1 MMRAGASGMTNDHS
15 LSASAWRIR
24 RFGEPQEVL
33 EEGTVSFEQVDGDDV
48 LIAVEAIGLNFLDV
62 SVCRGAYGANVVLP
76 LTPGAEVTGRVLEVG
91 PDVKSIAV
99 SDRVSALSPTAR
111 GGFAQAVAL
120 PESAVCLIPDELP
133 AEDAASLLVTY
144 HTAHVSLVRRANVRA
159 GEWVLVHAGAGGT
172 GSAAIQI
179 AVSCGANVIATSR
192 SAEKA
197 EVMRTLGAHVAINSA
212 QEDFVDVVMEATAG
226 KGADVILDPVGGET
240 FRRSLDCI
248 AFEGRLIP
256 VGWASGVPSQL
267 DLLQVLQRNITV
279 IGVSWG
285 AVYPTRAPEV
295 VQETH
300 KQILQ
305 GWEAGALRP
314 LVRQIAPFSELPSAL
329 QALADG
335 SVTGK
340 AVVRLEAPLEA

>member
-1 MMRAGASGMTNDHS
+1 VTGAPSR
-15 LSASAWRIR
+15 SASAWCIR
-24 RFGEPQEVL
+24 RFGEPRDVL
-33 EEGTVSFEQVDGDDV
+33 EQGTVSFERLDGGDV
-48 LIAVEAIGLNFLDV
+48 LIAVDAVGLNFLDV
-62 SVCRGAYGANVVLP
+62 SVCRGEYGTNVALP

-91 PDVKSIAV
+91 PDVKSITV
-99 SDRVSALSPTAR
+99 GDRVSALSPTAR
-111 GGFAQAVAL
+111 GGFAEAVVL
-120 PESAVCLIPDELP
+120 PERAVCVIPNDLP
-133 AEDAASLLVTY
+133 DEDAASLLVTY
-144 HTAHVSLVRRANVRA
+144 HTAHVSLVRRAKLRD

-179 AVSCGANVIATSR
+179 AASCGANVIATSR

-197 EVMRTLGAHVAINSA
+197 EMSRTLGARIAVNSRE
-212 QEDFVDVVMEATAG
+212 EDFVDVVMEATAG

-256 VGWASGVPSQL
+256 VGWASGVPSQV
-267 DLLQVLQRNITV
+267 DLLEVLHRNITV

-285 AVYPTRAPEV
+285 AVYPTSVPEV

-300 KQILQ
+300 RQILQ
-305 GWEAGALRP
+305 GWKEGAFRP
-314 LVRQIAPFSELPSAL
+314 LVRQVSPFSELPSAL

-335 SVTGK
+335 GVIGK
-340 AVVRLEAPLEA
+340 AVVQLQAPLGR

>member
-1 MMRAGASGMTNDHS
+1 MTASRPV
-15 LSASAWRIR
+15 SAPAWRIR
-24 RFGEPQEVL
+24 RFGEPRDVL
-33 EEGTVSFEQVDGDDV
+33 EAGSVSFEGVDGDNV

-62 SVCRGAYGANVVLP
+62 MVCRGLYGADVVLP
-76 LTPGAEVTGRVLEVG
+76 LTPGAEVTGKVLAVG
-91 PDVKSIAV
+91 PGVRSV
-99 SDRVSALSPTAR
+99 SAGDRVSALSPTGA
-111 GGFAQAVAL
+111 GGFAGVVAL
-120 PESAVCLIPDELP
+120 PERAVCPIPDDLP

-144 HTAHVSLVRRANVRA
+144 HTAHVSLVRRANLRE

-179 AVSCGANVIATSR
+179 ALSRGARVIATSR

-197 EVMRTLGAHVAINSA
+197 EVLRALGAHVVVNSA
-212 QEDFVDVVMEATAG
+212 HEDFVDVVLEATSG

-240 FRRSLDCI
+240 FQRSLECI

-267 DLLQVLQRNITV
+267 DLLQVLQRNITL

-285 AVYPTRAPEV
+285 AVYPTRAPGV

-300 KQILQ
+300 QQILE
-305 GWEAGALRP
+305 GWRVGVFRP
-314 LVRQIAPFSELPSAL
+314 LVRHVAPFSELPTAV
-329 QALADG
+329 QALAEG
-335 SVTGK
+335 AVVGK
-340 AVVRLEAPLEA
+340 AVVRLEAPLGA

>member
-1 MMRAGASGMTNDHS
+1 MSAIDHP
-15 LSASAWRIR
+15 LAASAWCIR
-24 RFGEPQEVL
+24 RFGEPRDVL
-33 EEGTVSFEQVDGDDV
+33 EQATISFDHVDGDGV

-62 SVCRGAYGANVVLP
+62 SVCRGAYGDTTVLP

-91 PDVKSIAV
+91 PDITSVTV
-99 SDRVSALSPTAR
+99 GDRVSALSPTAR

-120 PESAVCLIPDELP
+120 PESAVCLIPDDLP
-133 AEDAASLLVTY
+133 VEDAAGILVTY
-144 HTAHVSLVRRANVRA
+144 HTAHVSLIRRANLQP

-179 AVSCGANVIATSR
+179 AVSCGAKVIATSR

-212 QEDFVDVVMEATAG
+212 QEDFVDVLMEATAG

-240 FRRSLDCI
+240 FQRSLDCI

-285 AVYPTRAPEV
+285 AVYPTRAPQV

-305 GWEAGALRP
+305 GWRAGAFRP
-314 LVRQIAPFSELPSAL
+314 LVRDIAPFSELPSAV
-329 QALADG
+329 QSLADG
-335 SVTGK
+335 AVTGK
-340 AVVRLEAPLEA
+340 AVVRLEAPLGA